1 MTHPDSIINFGAK
14 SAVVKLNKARIV
26 PEDSYVY
33 YKISE
38 FKNNFSTT
46 LSYGDRV
53 LKQNRGSTGEG
64 TW

>member
-1 MTHPDSIINFGAK
+1 
-14 SAVVKLNKARIV
+14 VKLNKTGLI

-53 LKQNRGSTGEG
+53 LKQNRGSTGQG
-64 TW
+64 I